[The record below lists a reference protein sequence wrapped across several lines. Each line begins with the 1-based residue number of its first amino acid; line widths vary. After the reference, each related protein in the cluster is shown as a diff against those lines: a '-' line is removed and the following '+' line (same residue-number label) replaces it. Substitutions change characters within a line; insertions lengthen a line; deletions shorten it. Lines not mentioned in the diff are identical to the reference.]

1 MNPSPTVSVVIPTYA
16 HRDFVMAT
24 LESVWAQTFTDYE
37 VIVVNDGSPDDT
49 DTVLRPLAAAER
61 IVYLTQENAGQAA
74 ARNRGVAVARGE
86 FIALLDDDDL
96 WPSDKLARQMAAMRA
111 HPDVALVYGPAI
123 PIRADG
129 APIGALERAQ
139 LPIDIWDEGPSGDVH
154 AAFALRNYILS
165 PGQTLIRRATLPQQ
179 GPFDTALWGCD
190 DLDLWLRLA
199 ERGKFLFLPGV
210 PALHY
215 RVHPGNASRHEARL
229 HLNEMRLYQKHIIR
243 HAGDPVRRTA
253 IRAGWQA
260 RGRTLTRYWLLQSLR
275 AGSRGDLRAGADRL
289 RVLLRL
295 LFGLVPAP
303 RPPAARGRMVE
314 WESR

>member
-1 MNPSPTVSVVIPTYA
+1 MNAAPVVSVVIPTYA

-24 LESVWAQTFTDYE
+24 LESVWAQTFADYE
-37 VIVVNDGSPDDT
+37 VIAVNDGSPDDT
-49 DTVLRPLAAAER
+49 DTLLRPLAAAER
-61 IVYLTQENAGQAA
+61 MIYLTQENAGQAA
-74 ARNRGVAVARGE
+74 ARNRGIGAARGE

-96 WPSDKLARQMAAMRA
+96 WPPDKLARQIEAMRA
-111 HPDVALVYGPAI
+111 PPDVALVYGPAV

-129 APIGALERAQ
+129 GPIGAVERAR

-165 PGQTLIRRATLPQQ
+165 PGQTLIRREALPQ
-179 GPFDTALWGCD
+179 GPFDPALWGCD

-199 ERGKFLFLPGV
+199 ERGKFVFLPGA

-229 HLNEMRLYQKHIIR
+229 HLNEMRLYQKHMIR
-243 HAGDPVRRTA
+243 HAGDPLRRAA
-253 IRAGWQA
+253 IRAGWRA
-260 RGRTLTRYWLLQSLR
+260 RGSALTRYWLLQSLR
-275 AGSRGDLRAGADRL
+275 AGSRGHLRTSAERL
-289 RVLLRL
+289 RILLRL
-295 LFGLVPAP
+295 LFTLVPAA
-303 RPPAARGRMVE
+303 RTPAARGHMVE